1 MHAGYISLLDILCIN
16 IRPLQVFSSHI
27 HTTEWVQYSANTMKL
42 PILTAGDGQV
52 LSYMPVC
59 REIISII

>member
-1 MHAGYISLLDILCIN
+1 MLLDILCID

-27 HTTEWVQYSANTMKL
+27 HTTEWVQYPANTMKVH
-42 PILTAGDGQV
+42 ILTAGGQV

-59 REIISII
+59 REIITMI